1 MGKLF
6 IKIGSWIQLS
16 WHKLKCNWNTWVYKL
31 IVNVSSC
38 PNKKCSCKTEFKK

>member
-6 IKIGSWIQLS
+6 IKIGFWIQLL

-38 PNKKCSCKTEFKK
+38 PNKTCSCKK